1 MFQGALV
8 IVSLLAL
15 AAPVVTG
22 GRADRAAALVLTA
35 DMFASPLV
43 QNLMVG
49 DLRWG
54 VALVDMAA
62 ALGLTVLALR
72 AERWWLIGAA
82 GLQGAVVLTHA
93 AALGPDYLYNWTAV
107 TVRLATWCALLAV
120 VAGGAWEARLVR
132 RHGLAAR

>member
-1 MFQGALV
+1 MLQGALV

-22 GRADRAAALVLTA
+22 GKADRGAALVLFA
-35 DMFASPLV
+35 GMLASPLV
-43 QNLMVG
+43 QNLMIG

-54 VALVDMAA
+54 VALVDTAVA
-62 ALGLTVLALR
+62 VALTVLALR

-82 GLQGAVVLTHA
+82 GLQGAVVLTHV
-93 AALGPDYLYNWTAV
+93 AALGPDFLYNWTAV
-107 TVRLATWCALLAV
+107 TVRLVTWCALLAV
-120 VAGGAWEARLVR
+120 LTGGAWEAHLSR